1 MDSNTNS
8 RIQEC
13 LRNNRYIQK
22 YIKGFDARTKELV
35 LNYKQG
41 ERRITIDS
49 LEKINSEEMLISF
62 LEGKS
67 ISNESPV
74 ENVVEEVKQ
83 PIPAMQ
89 AELVE
94 SEDLSKH
101 TLKDIKLLTEL
112 KNKNGLDN
120 VLKEIAIN
128 PTTGLIDINYAI
140 SKVTKNT
147 MEEVEKS
154 INNNYEF
161 SDDLSKFDLDGK
173 YNGSLVEGNSTT
185 DEKIIK
191 SFGNIKVLL
200 DASKMYPEQANY
212 NDEQISAFMK
222 TYMNKVKEVLQK
234 DVSKANYVD
243 TVAPTQDINN
253 VPVAKAGFADIF
265 VLTFI
270 VLVYAVIIVNLI
282 LKLS

>member
-74 ENVVEEVKQ
+74 ENVVKEVKQ

>member
-74 ENVVEEVKQ
+74 ENIVEEVKQ